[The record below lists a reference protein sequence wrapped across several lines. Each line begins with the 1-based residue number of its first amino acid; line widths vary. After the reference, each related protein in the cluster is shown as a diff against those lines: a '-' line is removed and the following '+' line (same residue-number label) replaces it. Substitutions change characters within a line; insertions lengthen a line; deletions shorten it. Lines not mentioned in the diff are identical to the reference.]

1 MIREEFIRALEKGG
15 IAFTYSEGGERIVI
29 VRENLVINLKDLGIT
44 SLPPNITFDNLGF
57 VNLGEVSQLP
67 EGLIFDINDGGVI
80 GEKITRIP
88 RGTKFG
94 KGVKAVLIKS
104 GSIYF
109 HNVEGINY
117 GDLLTATF
125 KYI

>member
-1 MIREEFIRALEKGG
+1 MTREEFIEALEKGE
-15 IAFTYSEGGERIVI
+15 ITFSYSEGGERIVI
-29 VRENLVINLKDLGIT
+29 GPENFVINLGNLGIT

-80 GEKITRIP
+80 GEEITRIT

-94 KGVKAVLIKS
+94 KNVKAVLIKS
-104 GSIYF
+104 GTINF
-109 HNVEGINY
+109 DIEGFNY
-117 GDLLTATF
+117 GDFLTAAF

>member
-1 MIREEFIRALEKGG
+1 MTREEFMRALEKGG
-15 IAFTYSEGGERIVI
+15 IAFTYSEGRERIVI
-29 VRENLVINLKDLGIT
+29 VPENFVINLKDLGIT

-94 KGVKAVLIKS
+94 KGVKGVLIKS
-104 GSIYF
+104 GSINF
-109 HNVEGINY
+109 DIEGFNY
-117 GDLLTATF
+117 GDFLTAVF
-125 KYI
+125 KYL

>member
-1 MIREEFIRALEKGG
+1 
-15 IAFTYSEGGERIVI
+15 VI

-88 RGTKFG
+88 
-94 KGVKAVLIKS
+94 
-104 GSIYF
+104 
-109 HNVEGINY
+109 
-117 GDLLTATF
+117 
-125 KYI
+125 